1 MIPWAAPSITISDE
15 ESVKNA
21 LISTWISGGPH
32 HKEFTLN
39 LNNFLETKNIALT
52 NNGTSALAIAFLAL
66 GVKPN
71 DKVVVP
77 AFGFMAAANVL
88 LQMNAIP
95 VFADVDP
102 LTWCI
107 SRKTLEQVID
117 KDTKAVVVTH
127 TYGNHNDILEICDY
141 LKNEWNIPLI
151 EDTAEAIGSVI
162 KGRSLGTIGD
172 FGTFSFHATKL
183 ITTGEGGAIT
193 WKNNTI
199 SEMVSLIISHGL
211 DRKLHYQH
219 KLPGSNFRMA
229 NLNAALGLSQLKR
242 IRSLIDE
249 RSRIDNLYRTMLSEA
264 EAAGKF
270 RFQVFGEGKMVPWSF
285 PMKTNLI
292 SREEVHKLVGKLS
305 DLEVEIRPG
314 FATPNYL
321 SYMNSSDISSYPA
334 AKELSDSLISLP
346 AFPGLSEMEVA
357 SIVEKVM
364 RVL

>member
-1 MIPWAAPSITISDE
+1 MIPWAAPSITTSDE
-15 ESVKNA
+15 ESVRNA

-32 HKEFTLN
+32 HREFTLN
-39 LNNFLETKNIALT
+39 LGLFLGARNVSLT

-66 GVKPN
+66 GIKPN

-107 SRKTLEQVID
+107 SRKTLEQVVD
-117 KDTKAVVVTH
+117 KETKAVVVTH
-127 TYGNHNDILEICDY
+127 TYGNHHDILEICDY
-141 LKNEWNIPLI
+141 LRSDWNIPVI
-151 EDTAEAIGSVI
+151 EDTAEAIGSEI
-162 KGRSLGTIGD
+162 QGESLGTVGD

-193 WKNNTI
+193 WRDANS
-199 SEMVSLIISHGL
+199 SEKISLIISHGL

-219 KLPGSNFRMA
+219 KLPGFNARMA

-242 IRSLIDE
+242 IRSMIDE
-249 RSRIDNLYRTMLSEA
+249 RIRIDNLYRAMLSEA
-264 EAAGKF
+264 QVAGKF
-270 RFQVFGEGKMVPWSF
+270 RFQVFGKGTMVPWSF
-285 PMKTNLI
+285 PLKTNL
-292 SREEVHKLVGKLS
+292 SDRERVHKLVGELS
-305 DLEVEIRPG
+305 DLQVEIRPG

-321 SYMNSSDISSYPA
+321 GYMKISDFLSYPA
-334 AKELSDSLISLP
+334 AKELSDSVISLP
-346 AFPGLSEMEVA
+346 AYPGLSEMEVA

-364 RVL
+364 YVL

>member
-1 MIPWAAPSITISDE
+1 MIPWATPSITISDE
-15 ESVKNA
+15 ESVRNA

-32 HKEFTLN
+32 HKEFTSN
-39 LNNFLETKNIALT
+39 LENFLEAKNIALT

-66 GVKPN
+66 GIKPN

-88 LQMNAIP
+88 LQMNATP

-107 SRKTLEQVID
+107 SRKTLEKVVD

-127 TYGNHNDILEICDY
+127 TYGNHHDILEICDY
-141 LKNEWNIPLI
+141 LKSNGNIPLI
-151 EDTAEAIGSVI
+151 EDSAEALGSEI
-162 KGRSLGTIGD
+162 QGKSLGTIGD

-193 WKNNTI
+193 WKNTNA
-199 SEMVSLIISHGL
+199 SEMISLIISHGL

-242 IRSLIDE
+242 IHSLIDE
-249 RSRIDNLYRTMLSEA
+249 RFRIDNLYRAMLSEA
-264 EAAGKF
+264 EAAEKF
-270 RFQVFGEGKMVPWSF
+270 RFQVFGEGKIVPWSF
-285 PMKTNLI
+285 PLKTNLT
-292 SREEVHKLVGKLS
+292 SREEVHKLVGILS

-321 SYMNSSDISSYPA
+321 SYMNSPNFLTYPA

-346 AFPGLSEMEVA
+346 AYPGLSEKEVVT
-357 SIVEKVM
+357 IVERVM
-364 RVL
+364 GVL